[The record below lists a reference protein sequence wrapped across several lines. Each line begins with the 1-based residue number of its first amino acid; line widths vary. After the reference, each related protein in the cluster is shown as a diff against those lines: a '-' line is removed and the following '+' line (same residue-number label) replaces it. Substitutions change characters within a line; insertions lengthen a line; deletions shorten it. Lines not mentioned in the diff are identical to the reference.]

1 MYSTLTQEQALGS
14 DQSSQSQ
21 SSSCSGS
28 DAGLQTALRDQ
39 LGMLI
44 SALPTTVMNGTHSP
58 KREVA
63 IAQNGLSPEHPG
75 KRTGILG
82 KGNFVFMFVLFCILL
97 FCSVLVS
104 KTRLTRASSSPGF
117 QNHLEE
123 PTDSSDTVLIIPLL
137 VEENEHIGLLTEQKV
152 LNMTPVKDITK
163 DLENLRISNSIENLN
178 LVSAQDCEERDRL
191 PDQTVNSGQ
200 EKRTRFSHSHD
211 EGSIGNTS
219 DNLEAISEAASNHSV
234 ASSLELEN
242 EDQNDNDNL
251 SDMVSAN
258 VSGRGTPNISGRDT
272 PSSQVTEG
280 EERQNLEVRQVYLP
294 PPQSLIGKQIRSEI
308 DDKFCKF
315 EIKKLLEGDE
325 TISIISDTWST
336 DVLASDSE
344 TIEQHDRAN
353 IPPIV
358 EQQSIVE
365 PVVQQLLDVLETA
378 SESAWSTDVF
388 ASDSERLTEVD
399 TDDTASVAR
408 SDDTAR
414 SEIEDNLAANV
425 AGDQPPIPPVVQ
437 PINPFLNDNIIRPV
451 NNVFNSHPQSPSV
464 GYMFRPVREDMPNI
478 PNIPNI
484 PNSPTR
490 NDFHPNFNVTGRGG
504 RKSDYRRRTVEY
516 VDSNANNVVQNN
528 VLTGENNRAVS
539 TGTIVERM
547 SNHVEMIERG
557 ILRIHN
563 IENISSRREA
573 IIIDPNVLNSNG
585 LQLLNDQRKNS
596 AENVEESPVSNDIV
610 MGAVAPAFLLANH
623 VGAQKYIPKP
633 KNENDGIRSSNVSLN
648 SMSSSSSSAS
658 ESRNKLNNG
667 AVGVEITAEIRPQ
680 WNLENKPCQWLNNG
694 SSDNITS
701 TPSGSTSELSVL
713 SPTNVQLSPVIAP
726 NKIVNNTII
735 KPSTSTGA
743 IPKSISFD
751 MTAEKGDKEL
761 DDDKKNNRGFFGKL
775 RMGFRNRR
783 GKSLRGDD
791 LSHRYETDGD
801 GIRYRRLNQD
811 NSGRILSAA
820 VATNNGE
827 WSIDKILHFV
837 TINCV
842 LETSEDILAKYRRKP
857 SNTSDTNTIDSTA
870 SSVKSKGI
878 EVEDDRLI
886 IDPSNVE
893 GSFAFVDTKK
903 KLRLVLST
911 SDCQFAPLESSK
923 VGNIVICPLSF

>member
-1 MYSTLTQEQALGS
+1 ME
-14 DQSSQSQ
+14 
-21 SSSCSGS
+21 
-28 DAGLQTALRDQ
+28 
-39 LGMLI
+39 
-44 SALPTTVMNGTHSP
+44 
-58 KREVA
+58 E
-63 IAQNGLSPEHPG
+63 
-75 KRTGILG
+75 
-82 KGNFVFMFVLFCILL
+82 
-97 FCSVLVS
+97 
-104 KTRLTRASSSPGF
+104 ASEF
-117 QNHLEE
+117 L
-123 PTDSSDTVLIIPLL
+123 DTVLIIPLL

-152 LNMTPVKDITK
+152 LNMTPIKDITK
-163 DLENLRISNSIENLN
+163 NLENLRIGNSLENLN

-191 PDQTVNSGQ
+191 PDPSGVLTLNSGQ

-353 IPPIV
+353 IPPII
-358 EQQSIVE
+358 EQSIVE

-378 SESAWSTDVF
+378 SESAWSTDVL

-414 SEIEDNLAANV
+414 SEIDDNPPPGG
-425 AGDQPPIPPVVQ
+425 AGDQPAVLPQLPIIVSN
-437 PINPFLNDNIIRPV
+437 NPFINNAGCCLDNIVRPPA
-451 NNVFNSHPQSPSV
+451 NNVFNSHPQSPTV
-464 GYMFRPVREDMPNI
+464 GYMFRPVRDEV
-478 PNIPNI
+478 PNI

-528 VLTGENNRAVS
+528 VVFTTENNRAVS

-547 SNHVEMIERG
+547 INHVETIERG

-585 LQLLNDQRKNS
+585 FQLLNDPTQSHIKNG
-596 AENVEESPVSNDIV
+596 EESSNPAGNDIV

-633 KNENDGIRSSNVSLN
+633 KNENDMIRSSNVSLN

-667 AVGVEITAEIRPQ
+667 IVAEITAEIRPQ
-680 WNLENKPCQWLNNG
+680 WNLENKACQWLNNG
-694 SSDNITS
+694 SSENSLNITS

-713 SPTNVQLSPVIAP
+713 SPTNVQLSPVIAQHK
-726 NKIVNNTII
+726 NAVNNTII

-761 DDDKKNNRGFFGKL
+761 DDEKKNNRGFFGKL

-791 LSHRYETDGD
+791 LNRYDADGD
-801 GIRYRRLNQD
+801 AIRYRRLNSSD
-811 NSGRILSAA
+811 NTGR
-820 VATNNGE
+820 VTHNGKN
-827 WSIDKILHFV
+827 STDK
-837 TINCV
+837 TI
-842 LETSEDILAKYRRKP
+842 A
-857 SNTSDTNTIDSTA
+857 SNL
-870 SSVKSKGI
+870 K
-878 EVEDDRLI
+878 R
-886 IDPSNVE
+886 
-893 GSFAFVDTKK
+893 
-903 KLRLVLST
+903 
-911 SDCQFAPLESSK
+911 
-923 VGNIVICPLSF
+923 